1 MLIGNDVAAAAN
13 AIELA
18 ELAKTEKTQL
28 FWVIPKRLTPRE
40 SLLQA
45 TGANS
50 PLSAEEVALAESIY
64 READGLFVV
73 PIEAWG
79 VEAIQK
85 SLDK

>member
-1 MLIGNDVAAAAN
+1 MLIGNDAAAAAN

-18 ELAKTEKTQL
+18 QLAKTEKTQL

-45 TGANS
+45 SVANS
-50 PLSAEEVALAESIY
+50 PLSAEEVALAESTY

-73 PIEAWG
+73 PVEAWG
-79 VEAIQK
+79 VRLCVK
-85 SLDK
+85 SLDN